1 MKKWMIC
8 LAMLTG
14 VASAAAQN
22 ETTDASAR
30 TASQL
35 APEIAA
41 ASGERMEWL
50 PSFGGVSVEG
60 LFRVR
65 FVKVAADQAPRIV
78 FDTKG
83 VYDSGFKARVDKN
96 RTLVVSE
103 RIGNRERSAT
113 EVTVY
118 YHTLD
123 EIRVRGAE
131 VSFDEPVEGSIV
143 RCGVADGGLLRA
155 SFAVKDLSLE
165 LTGRSVAVLSGA
177 IRYGDFSVST
187 GRLDASG
194 AEVMSLRIRVTNKG
208 EATVAAPERLEA
220 SFATKGRLVCV
231 GRPEL
236 LHLSNALI
244 GGEIVFEEE

>member
-1 MKKWMIC
+1 MKRWMIC
-8 LAMLTG
+8 LALLAG
-14 VASAAAQN
+14 CASAAAQN
-22 ETTDASAR
+22 PTTEAGGA
-30 TASQL
+30 AAAQL

-50 PSFGGVSVEG
+50 PSFGGISIEG

-65 FVKVAADQAPRIV
+65 LVRVAADQAPRIV
-78 FDTKG
+78 YDTKG
-83 VYDSGFKARVDKN
+83 VYDSGFKYKVDKN
-96 RTLVVSE
+96 KMLTVSE
-103 RIGNRERSAT
+103 RIGNREKSAT
-113 EVTVY
+113 DVTVY

-123 EIRVRGAE
+123 EIRIRGAE
-131 VSFDEPVEGSIV
+131 VSFDEPVEGALV
-143 RCGVADGGLLRA
+143 RCVVSGGALLRTA
-155 SFAVKDLSLE
+155 FDVKDLSLE

-177 IRYGDFSVST
+177 VRYGDLSVST
-187 GRLDASG
+187 GRLDAS
-194 AEVMSLRIRVTNKG
+194 AATFMSLRIEVSNKA